1 MGERWDRLRS
11 AVQRAADVVKERA
24 EDSTLAKIRKVATEI
39 GSRKARIPLAH
50 LRRILMTVPDVEAS
64 SLGIVTGDDGLSS
77 LGVDLELT
85 SGKRVRAEIRPAGSQ
100 FAPRGAKELS
110 FLVTPLESAAEPAI
124 RELVG
129 ALAAL
134 VARTLWSAS
143 LPPQSSDHESGLID
157 REGAMLRID
166 LRTIPSV
173 RGAIA
178 RGPAVATLLDVLTP
192 EAIDVEPD
200 GLVIRIGLPKLAP

>member
-11 AVQRAADVVKERA
+11 AVQRAADAVKERA
-24 EDSTLAKIRKVATEI
+24 EDSTLSKIRKVATEI
-39 GSRKARIPLAH
+39 GSRRARIPLPH
-50 LRRILMTVPDVEAS
+50 LRRILMTVPEVEAS
-64 SLGIVTGDDGLSS
+64 SLGIVTGEDGLSS

-100 FAPRGAKELS
+100 FAPRGAKELT
-110 FLVTPLESAAEPAI
+110 FRVTPLESAAEPAI

-143 LPPQSSDHESGLID
+143 LPPASSDHESGLID

-173 RGAIA
+173 RSAIA
-178 RGPAVATLLDVLTP
+178 RGQAVATILDVITP

-200 GLVIRIGLPKLAP
+200 GLVIRIGLPKLGP